1 MTLSAPWRLLSPPR
15 GFRLPQEALYGTI
28 ILYRIIIMNMLFR
41 GYTMEFKIYQNLV
54 EKYYKHDCRE
64 LNFQNRILIPFLEQL
79 IPEKYDVVDAST
91 LYKNWKNISRDSFA
105 GRSYTPDILIA
116 QNWDL
121 FEKKQN
127 PLAIIEVKCPTANDR
142 RHANEEVSEYKGKSQ
157 RVILTD
163 CITWEIYEK
172 DKKTSFFYL
181 NKLDEQDKERSL
193 VCERSIPENRKD
205 RTIQWINDNIPGNDW
220 DNLNNAIKG
229 WFLCTD

>member
-28 ILYRIIIMNMLFR
+28 ILYRIIIMNMFFR

-121 FEKKQN
+121 FEEKQN

-172 DKKTSFFYL
+172 DKKTRFFL
-181 NKLDEQDKERSL
+181 NKLDEERSL
-193 VCERSIPENRKD
+193 VCERIIPENRKD